1 MVSTEAF
8 IQRTRER
15 VVNNEFEKIELS
27 KADLSRAVIKL
38 YSHIPFAVVK
48 PADRNQ
54 EFELLKYI
62 DANSIEYLKI
72 SSVWKDMRE
81 KDYKSQKANR
91 DTLYML
97 VYFKTTKNQ
106 VMLSS
111 LSELIDKGIIGKT
124 VMAIYRPKENSDE
137 PDTSC
142 YFEIYKKEGSE
153 LNEQNILESAYTQ
166 PFVGDGA
173 LKDVLN
179 HYIAFSSNEKIENF
193 NIESDNVEAGYYFYI
208 RTFAGWVGFVPQ
220 RMMQIVT
227 NKQRQAQIDKALEEC
242 F

>member
-1 MVSTEAF
+1 
-8 IQRTRER
+8 
-15 VVNNEFEKIELS
+15 
-27 KADLSRAVIKL
+27 
-38 YSHIPFAVVK
+38 
-48 PADRNQ
+48 
-54 EFELLKYI
+54 
-62 DANSIEYLKI
+62 
-72 SSVWKDMRE
+72 MRE

-106 VMLSS
+106 EMLSS
-111 LSELIDKGIIGKT
+111 VSELIDKGIIEKT
-124 VMAIYRPKENSDE
+124 VMAIYRQKETSDE

-142 YFEIYKKEGSE
+142 YFEVYRKEGRE
-153 LNEQNILESAYTQ
+153 LNKNILASAYTQ
-166 PFVGDGA
+166 PFVGNNDA
-173 LKDVLN
+173 LRDVLN
-179 HYIAFSSNEKIENF
+179 HYIAFSSNEKIKNF

-208 RTFAGWVGFVPQ
+208 KTFASWVGFVPK

>member
-1 MVSTEAF
+1 
-8 IQRTRER
+8 
-15 VVNNEFEKIELS
+15 
-27 KADLSRAVIKL
+27 
-38 YSHIPFAVVK
+38 
-48 PADRNQ
+48 
-54 EFELLKYI
+54 
-62 DANSIEYLKI
+62 
-72 SSVWKDMRE
+72 MRE

-106 VMLSS
+106 EMLSS
-111 LSELIDKGIIGKT
+111 VSELIDKGIIEKT

-173 LKDVLN
+173 LRDVLN
-179 HYIAFSSNEKIENF
+179 HYIAFSSNEKNF

-208 RTFAGWVGFVPQ
+208 KAFASCVGFVPK
-220 RMMQIVT
+220 RMVQIVT
-227 NKQRQAQIDKALEEC
+227 SQQHQTQIDKALEEC
-242 F
+242 FQHEICLEDKQER